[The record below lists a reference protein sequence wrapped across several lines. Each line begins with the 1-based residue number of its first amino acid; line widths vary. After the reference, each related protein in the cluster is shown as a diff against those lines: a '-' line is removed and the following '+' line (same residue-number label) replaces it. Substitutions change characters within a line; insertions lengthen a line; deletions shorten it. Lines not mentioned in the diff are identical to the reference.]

1 MSPVRA
7 PLRSS
12 RALVAV
18 VVPCTIT
25 LSSAAAVEASPRA
38 ATTPAAWLA
47 TVVITL
53 ATRTSP
59 EASSTRTRS
68 VKVPPTSTPTS
79 IVSAM
84 CPPRGCVACC
94 SVSPEPRGRGSPVSR
109 RRVASKLWLPDGRAE
124 SQKYGYP
131 QGGHRDADERAGVL
145 QQTARALSEPS
156 PERAQSP
163 GDGDRGGDGLS
174 SQGRAAVFARRAPA
188 PRGPAPGR
196 ATPAVRKRRRP
207 GSPGAVGSRRP
218 DRGQAAPAIPAGP
231 ARPPRGLWRADGRP
245 DHRAPPPRDQH
256 GDPGT
261 GLGTRAPCGAA
272 QRAEYHA
279 ARQLAQAADP
289 PADLRR
295 LERGPARLSRGRSRG
310 PLRRR
315 RERLLL
321 AHPVRRRYRHRLGR
335 APAGLGQGP

>member
-1 MSPVRA
+1 M
-7 PLRSS
+7 LLS
-12 RALVAV
+12 R
-18 VVPCTIT
+18 T
-25 LSSAAAVEASPRA
+25 
-38 ATTPAAWLA
+38 
-47 TVVITL
+47 
-53 ATRTSP
+53 
-59 EASSTRTRS
+59 
-68 VKVPPTSTPTS
+68 
-79 IVSAM
+79 
-84 CPPRGCVACC
+84 
-94 SVSPEPRGRGSPVSR
+94 
-109 RRVASKLWLPDGRAE
+109 RVASKLWLPDGRAE

-261 GLGTRAPCGAA
+261 GLGTRAPGGAA

-295 LERGPARLSRGRSRG
+295 LERGPARLFSRSISWPTAATTGAASSC
-310 PLRRR
+310 PLC
-315 RERLLL
+315 
-321 AHPVRRRYRHRLGR
+321 APSISP
-335 APAGLGQGP
+335 PAGSSSSRSGARAINASRPPGMRSAAACPSPCAGWTVTT